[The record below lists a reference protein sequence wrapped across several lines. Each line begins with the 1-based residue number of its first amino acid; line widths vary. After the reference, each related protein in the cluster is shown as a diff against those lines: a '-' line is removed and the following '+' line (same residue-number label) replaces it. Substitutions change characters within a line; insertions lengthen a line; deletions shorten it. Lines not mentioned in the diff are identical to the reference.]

1 MKIIKRYIK
10 LIENDKKY
18 SIIGLIFGC
27 AGSYYGVYANEHMGK
42 IMLGDFTKERL
53 LLLLYANV
61 LAMVA
66 SSIRGACFTYSQN
79 CMNIRLRKII
89 YNKLI
94 NQKSQFY
101 QTTPVNKLLEYINN
115 DVRIVS
121 DSISLN
127 VNVIS
132 RSLVHVIATLWML
145 NKISFKLTILTCLLI
160 PINMGIS
167 KLYAK
172 ANKIVMAGQEAVN
185 KTASTYIHET
195 ISNIS
200 IIKTYAT
207 EDITNNKHRDI
218 SDNQLKYIFR
228 QTLLYG
234 ANLLIIS
241 NIPTFTTI
249 GIIIAAKYLN
259 NTDGLISFIL
269 HNHSLYDNVMAII
282 EYNNEFIKCKE
293 PYKRITELLDSD
305 INSRGYY
312 IPISNILDGKIEFR
326 DVKFKYEKAENNL
339 IENFNF
345 KINQGEKIAIIGNSG
360 SGKSTIVKCLL
371 GILSINSGNI
381 FIDDIDSNTYDNK
394 WLKQK
399 IGYVAQDSILFSDT
413 IANNIAYGIENPN
426 EEDIINAA
434 IKANAHE
441 FISKLPDK
449 YNTVLEGT
457 ELSSLSG
464 GQKQRISIAR
474 ALIRNP
480 NILIF
485 DEATSAL
492 DPECEE
498 MVQNT
503 IRKCS
508 NEKNITM
515 IIIAHRKSA
524 LEIADKI
531 YKFEN
536 LHLTDV
542 TDEFKNKK
550 Y

>member
-1 MKIIKRYIK
+1 MKLLKRYIE
-10 LIENDKKY
+10 LADNDKKY
-18 SIIGLIFGC
+18 SIAGLIFGC

-42 IMLGDFTKERL
+42 IMLGDFSKERL
-53 LLLLYANV
+53 ILLLYANI
-61 LAMVA
+61 LAMFA
-66 SSIRGACFTYSQN
+66 CSLRGACFTYSQN
-79 CMNIRLRKII
+79 CMNIRLRKNI

-94 NQKSQFY
+94 NQNSRFY
-101 QTTPVNKLLEYINN
+101 EITPVSKLLEYINN

-127 VNVIS
+127 INVIS

-145 NKISFKLTILTCLLI
+145 SKISWKLTIIACLLI
-160 PINMGIS
+160 PINIGIS
-167 KLYAK
+167 KLYEK
-172 ANKIVMAGQEAVN
+172 ANKILMKGQEELN
-185 KTASTYIHET
+185 RNTNTYIHET
-195 ISNIS
+195 ISHIS

-207 EDITNNKHRDI
+207 EDITNIKHAI
-218 SDNQLKYIFR
+218 FSNNQLNFIFK
-228 QTLLYG
+228 QTLVYG
-234 ANLLIIS
+234 INLLIIS

-259 NTDGLISFIL
+259 NTEGLISFIL
-269 HNHSLYDNVMAII
+269 HNQSLYENIMAII
-282 EYNNEFIKCKE
+282 QYNNEFFKCRE
-293 PYKRITELLDSD
+293 PYNRITDLLDTN
-305 INSRGYY
+305 IEQRGYY
-312 IPISNILDGKIEFR
+312 IPLNNNLDGKIEFR
-326 DVKFKYEKAENNL
+326 DVYFKYEKAENNL

-345 KINQGEKIAIIGNSG
+345 KINPGEKIAIIGSSG
-360 SGKSTIVKCLL
+360 SGKSTIIKCLIN
-371 GILSINSGNI
+371 ILSIQKGNI
-381 FIDDIDSNTYDNK
+381 YIDDIDFNTYNNK
-394 WLKQK
+394 WLKQR
-399 IGYVAQDSILFSDT
+399 IGYVAQDNILFSDT
-413 IANNIAYGIENPN
+413 IANNIAYGMENIK

-441 FISKLPDK
+441 FISKLPNK
-449 YNTVLEGT
+449 YNTILEGT

-492 DPECEE
+492 DPVCEE

-503 IRKCS
+503 IKKCC

-515 IIIAHRKSA
+515 IIIAHRHSA

-531 YKFEN
+531 YRIEN
-536 LHLTDV
+536 SVITDV
-542 TDEFKNKK
+542 TKEIKK
-550 Y
+550 